1 LEKKERKKM
10 MGIQAVKFGYAG
22 KVRHG
27 VVVMHFKAKNDKMCW
42 LVKLTNGQTKTF
54 HVDKITSIQY
64 LY

>member
-1 LEKKERKKM
+1 M